1 MYFAIV
7 VLYLMYLKFKYYS
20 NDTGYR
26 TITHVCIY
34 IYIHIK
40 KPTLMYVTAGKIKKS
55 HIFFIQIHF
64 GTVFL
69 RQCIFVCVCVCVKD
83 TCWKFSIYY
92 KFTIKESLKLTKGIT
107 WRHSNIV
114 LKLEKMKF
122 TNTLKNN
129 VQLGEEIN
137 GTKGTK
143 QLQNKKTNIKHKTA
157 CLSQLINRGRRC
169 RSNRK
174 NLFSPHCCLVKVI
187 NK

>member
-1 MYFAIV
+1 MLLLCYIM
-7 VLYLMYLKFKYYS
+7 YLMFKYYS

-34 IYIHIK
+34 IYTHQK
-40 KPTLMYVTAGKIKKS
+40 TNFNVCDRCENQKITY
-55 HIFFIQIHF
+55 FFHTDTF
-64 GTVFL
+64 
-69 RQCIFVCVCVCVKD
+69 RNCIPSSVYICVCVCVRVKD

-143 QLQNKKTNIKHKTA
+143 QLQNKKTNIEHKTA